1 MKTRKISD
9 FLNNELKEYANDVL
23 TNRALPSCIDSFK
36 PTQRKIIWTAIN
48 IWKTGNEKPVRV
60 FSIVGSVSSFAYYH
74 HGDVSCSEAVCNMNQ
89 TFKNNLPLLE
99 GFGQYGSLR
108 NPFHAQ
114 SRYIS
119 TKLHPNFKLVYKDF
133 ELLEN
138 QIDEGVVIE
147 PKYLLPILPVIII
160 NSNMGI
166 GMAYSSNILGRNPK
180 EVLQGCI
187 DYLNGKK
194 VKELKPYMTEFS
206 GEWIRDTENRNK
218 WYSKGT
224 YEIIKNDVHITELPP
239 DWTFEKYE
247 SYLDSLVDNKI
258 IKDYDNN
265 SASFVDYTLKFR
277 KEDLQNLIDTNK
289 LESVL
294 KLTSSVVENFTTLDE
309 NSKLKI
315 FDSAE
320 DILKYFVDFRIKYY
334 QKRKDY
340 LIDKYK
346 KELTELCWRAKFI
359 KSIIDK
365 KLVVN
370 NKPKDEIVKWLEE
383 NKFEKMNG
391 DYGYL
396 LSMQI
401 YSLTKERYDD
411 LMDKAKQKK
420 ENLEDVMKKEPK
432 EMYLEDLQDLKKK
445 L

>member
-9 FLNNELKEYANDVL
+9 FLNNELKEYATDVL

-36 PTQRKIIWTAIN
+36 PTQRKIMWTAIN

-74 HGDVSCSEAVCNMNQ
+74 HGDASCSEAVCNMNQ
-89 TFKNNLPLLE
+89 TFKNNIPLLE

-119 TKLHPNFKLVYKDF
+119 TKLHPNFRLIYKDF

-147 PKYLLPILPVIII
+147 PAVYLPILPVVII
-160 NSNMGI
+160 NQSSSI

-218 WYSKGT
+218 WYSKGV

-247 SYLDSLVDNKI
+247 SYLDSLVDKKI

-265 SASFVDYTLKFR
+265 SASSVDYTLKFR

-294 KLTSSVVENFTTLDE
+294 KLTSSITENFTTLDE

-320 DILKYFVDFRIKYY
+320 DILKYFVDFRLKYY

-340 LIDKYK
+340 LIGKYK
-346 KELTELCWRAKFI
+346 KELNELCWRAKFI

-383 NKFEKMNG
+383 NKFEKMNN

-401 YSLTKERYDD
+401 YSLTKEKYDD
-411 LMDKAKQKK
+411 LICRAKQKK
-420 ENLEDVMKKEPK
+420 DLFDDIMKKDPK

>member
-9 FLNNELKEYANDVL
+9 FLNNELKEYATDVL

-36 PTQRKIIWTAIN
+36 PTQRKIMWTAIN

-74 HGDVSCSEAVCNMNQ
+74 HGDASCSEAVCNMNQ
-89 TFKNNLPLLE
+89 TFKNNIPLLE

-119 TKLHPNFKLVYKDF
+119 TKLHPNFRLIYKDF

-147 PKYLLPILPVIII
+147 PAVYLPILPVVII
-160 NSNMGI
+160 NQSSSI

-218 WYSKGT
+218 WYSKGV

-247 SYLDSLVDNKI
+247 SYLDSLVDKKI

-265 SASFVDYTLKFR
+265 SASSVDYTLKFR
-277 KEDLQNLIDTNK
+277 KEDLQGLIDSNK

-294 KLTSSVVENFTTLDE
+294 KLTSSITENFTTLDE

-320 DILKYFVDFRIKYY
+320 DILKYFVNFRLKYY

-340 LIDKYK
+340 LIDRYR
-346 KELTELCWRAKFI
+346 KELMELCWRAKFI
-359 KSIIDK
+359 KSIIDR
-365 KLVVN
+365 KLIVN
-370 NKPKDEIVKWLEE
+370 NKPKDEIVKWLED
-383 NKFEKMNG
+383 NKFEKMNN

-411 LMDKAKQKK
+411 LMEKARQKK
-420 ENLEDVMKKEPK
+420 ESLEEVMKKKPK

>member
-9 FLNNELKEYANDVL
+9 FLNNELKEYATDVL

-36 PTQRKIIWTAIN
+36 PTQRKIMWTAIN

-74 HGDVSCSEAVCNMNQ
+74 HGDASCSEAVCNMNQ
-89 TFKNNLPLLE
+89 TFKNNIPLLE

-119 TKLHPNFKLVYKDF
+119 TKLHPNFRLIYKDF

-147 PKYLLPILPVIII
+147 PAVYLPILPVVII
-160 NSNMGI
+160 NQSSSI

-218 WYSKGT
+218 WYSTGV

-247 SYLDSLVDNKI
+247 SYLDSLVDKKI

-265 SASFVDYTLKFR
+265 SASSVDYTLKFR

-294 KLTSSVVENFTTLDE
+294 KLTSSITENFTTLDE
-309 NSKLKI
+309 NNKLKI

-320 DILKYFVDFRIKYY
+320 DILKYFVNFRLKYY

-340 LIDKYK
+340 LIDRYR
-346 KELTELCWRAKFI
+346 KELMELCWRAKFI
-359 KSIIDK
+359 KSIIDR
-365 KLVVN
+365 KLIVN
-370 NKPKDEIVKWLEE
+370 NKPKDEIVKWLED
-383 NKFEKMNG
+383 NKFEKMNN

-411 LMDKAKQKK
+411 LMEKARQKK
-420 ENLEDVMKKEPK
+420 ESLEEVIKKKPK

>member
-9 FLNNELKEYANDVL
+9 FLNNELKEYATDVL

-36 PTQRKIIWTAIN
+36 PTQRKIMWTAIN

-74 HGDVSCSEAVCNMNQ
+74 HGDASCSEAVCNMNQ
-89 TFKNNLPLLE
+89 TFKNNIPLLE

-119 TKLHPNFKLVYKDF
+119 TKLHPNFRLIYKDF

-147 PKYLLPILPVIII
+147 PDIYLPILPVVII
-160 NSNMGI
+160 NQSSSI

-218 WYSKGT
+218 WYSKGV
-224 YEIIKNDVHITELPP
+224 YEIIKNNVHITELPP

-247 SYLDSLVDNKI
+247 SYLDSLVDKKI

-265 SASFVDYTLKFR
+265 SASSVDYTLKFR
-277 KEDLQNLIDTNK
+277 KEDLQGLIDSNK

-294 KLTSSVVENFTTLDE
+294 KLTSSITENFTTLDE

-320 DILKYFVDFRIKYY
+320 DILKYFVNFRLKYY

-340 LIDKYK
+340 LIDRYR
-346 KELTELCWRAKFI
+346 KEFMELCWRAKFI
-359 KSIIDK
+359 KSIIDR
-365 KLVVN
+365 KLIVN
-370 NKPKDEIVKWLEE
+370 NKPKDEIVKWLED
-383 NKFEKMNG
+383 NKFEKMNN

-411 LMDKAKQKK
+411 LMEKARQKK
-420 ENLEDVMKKEPK
+420 ESLEEVIKKKPK